1 VISFR
6 LAGCWDQC
14 LRKKKPQSALADWG
28 KVIGPNLQATAPGVA
43 ELTAAKSGC
52 SSATGAQLRLVRAHI
67 AVAAIIVMRFFWP
80 AVLMLF
86 AFAGVNLGLSLE
98 NERRSF
104 RDIKHYMRRKHWL
117 G

>member
-1 VISFR
+1 VLI
-6 LAGCWDQC
+6 
-14 LRKKKPQSALADWG
+14 
-28 KVIGPNLQATAPGVA
+28 N
-43 ELTAAKSGC
+43 
-52 SSATGAQLRLVRAHI
+52 

-86 AFAGVNLGLSLE
+86 AFAGVNLELSLE